1 MNNKTK
7 TYLILVLSLLAL
19 IALFTNRIKINLL
32 YNKPIITNKT
42 IIITEQIEE
51 KATKN
56 SKINYIDEKGLEL
69 GGNWKSR

>member
-7 TYLILVLSLLAL
+7 TYLMLILPLLAL